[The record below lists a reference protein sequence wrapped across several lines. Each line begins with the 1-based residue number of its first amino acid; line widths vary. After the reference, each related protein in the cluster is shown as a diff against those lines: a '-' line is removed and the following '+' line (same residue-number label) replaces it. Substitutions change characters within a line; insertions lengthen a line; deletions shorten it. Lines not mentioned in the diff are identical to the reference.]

1 MAALVFAAKLK
12 TSGSRSLIARELAL
26 LYSESSFE
34 PRWTVHLPGVLNVMS
49 DSLSRLTDPSGKYT
63 IPSALASV
71 KPIAVP
77 SRPESY
83 YTTLAIS
90 QSRWAMKRW

>member
-1 MAALVFAAKLK
+1 MAALALAAKLK
-12 TSGSRSLIARELAL
+12 ASGSRGLIARELAL

-34 PRWTVHLPGVLNVMS
+34 PRWTVHLPGVLNVIP
-49 DSLSRLTDPSGKYT
+49 DALSRLTDPSGKYE
-63 IPSALASV
+63 IPAALASV

-77 SRPESY
+77 NRPESY
-83 YTTLAIS
+83 YATLAIS